1 MIDHADFDYMFK
13 LRIIGF
19 TFSGP
24 ETEKK
29 LTTLPLPPKKKKLNW
44 MFPQLVEEFKYYIYG
59 AYKKKTSSAWKL
71 SVLFELSSALIIIY
85 RHAHCMHIYIFKLYI
100 IWCKI
105 KIR

>member
-59 AYKKKTSSAWKL
+59 AYKKTSSAWKL
-71 SVLFELSSALIIIY
+71 SVLLSCPL
-85 RHAHCMHIYIFKLYI
+85 L
-100 IWCKI
+100 WLLL
-105 KIR
+105 